1 MATLDTDGQT
11 LTVET
16 SLDQLQILFDDFPGG
31 YKQALLLA
39 LTRYRL
45 EQNVPIDLL
54 TSKVRVI

>member
-1 MATLDTDGQT
+1 
-11 LTVET
+11 VET